1 MLLGAI
7 SALVSRAVCA
17 NTRVPSHPADPDP
30 PVTECSGN
38 LCAPVLAA
46 RRRQACVLCFC
57 TFASFFSLFF
67 FLASF
72 TKTPILPP
80 RPRDLPSTRQKKGR
94 AAWERKLTQNAV
106 CGSLCPL
113 CNSLHNELPWP
124 PTSPWVHPGAPSAVL
139 PDGAVGRVGGQW
151 GELGMLLAGWP
162 RAQSLCSGKG
172 KFGQEGDHHVPAAA
186 KSPLASLPA
195 PEQSTG
201 GSLWQNP
208 SISPALMAFNMLMT
222 LKRAGAALCKTH
234 VLHSVMDVCARHGV
248 KYLSPLPPPDSAGF
262 DNSDRDWPLP
272 PCQEHVAPGP

>member
-1 MLLGAI
+1 MLSGAS
-7 SALVSRAVCA
+7 SALVSRAVRA

-57 TFASFFSLFF
+57 TFASFFFLFF
-67 FLASF
+67 FSSLFHKDTYSPSPPQGF
-72 TKTPILPP
+72 TLDTAKERPGKAGRLGRGSSHKMRCVALCVPFVIPCTMNCPGHPPAPGYTQVPHLP
-80 RPRDLPSTRQKKGR
+80 
-94 AAWERKLTQNAV
+94 
-106 CGSLCPL
+106 C
-113 CNSLHNELPWP
+113 
-124 PTSPWVHPGAPSAVL
+124 SPM
-139 PDGAVGRVGGQW
+139 GQW

-186 KSPLASLPA
+186 KSPLASPPA

-248 KYLSPLPPPDSAGF
+248 KYLSPLPPPDSTGI

-272 PCQEHVAPGP
+272 PRQEHVAPGP